1 MILFNKYKLLEHITS
16 GNYGSVYKGENIR
29 TKEKIAVK
37 VEKKNNQKTT
47 LLKREMQIYLCLGN
61 LKGFTEVKWFGSDNE
76 NTYLIMGLLGDSL
89 TNLKIKYGNCC
100 LAIVKKFGIQMI
112 HHVKTLHS
120 KGLIHRD
127 IKPSNF
133 LLDLNNNVD
142 NLHLIDFGFCKR
154 YKLTNGQHIPFK
166 RTTDIIGTVNFIS
179 LNVHQRI
186 EPSRRDDIESI
197 IYILI
202 YLLGHMEWE
211 SNDILKII
219 ECKQNIV
226 NFIPECLKNMLEYIR
241 TLKFD
246 QDVDYLFLNRCLTSS

>member
-1 MILFNKYKLLEHITS
+1 MILFNKYKITEHLTT

-37 VEKKNNQKTT
+37 VEKKINQKTP

-61 LKGFTEVKWFGSDNE
+61 LKGFTEVKWFGSDAD

-89 TNLKIKYGNCC
+89 TTLKTKYGNCS
-100 LAIVKKFGIQMI
+100 AIVNKIGVQMI
-112 HHVKTLHS
+112 HRIETLHS

-133 LLDLNNNVD
+133 LLDLNNSSD
-142 NLHLIDFGFCKR
+142 HLHLIDFGFSKR

-166 RTTDIIGTVNFIS
+166 RTSDIIGTVNFIS

-202 YLLGHMEWE
+202 YLLDEMDWE
-211 SNDILKII
+211 STDILKII
-219 ECKQNIV
+219 ECKQNIGNV
-226 NFIPECLKNMLEYIR
+226 IPKFLKNMLEYVR
-241 TLKFD
+241 SLNFD
-246 QDVDYLFLNRCLTSS
+246 QDIDYLFLNRCLTCW